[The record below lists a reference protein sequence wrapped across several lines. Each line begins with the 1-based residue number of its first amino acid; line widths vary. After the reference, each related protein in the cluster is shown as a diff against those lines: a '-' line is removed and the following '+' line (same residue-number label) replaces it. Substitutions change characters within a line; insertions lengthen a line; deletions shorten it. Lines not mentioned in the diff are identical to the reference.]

1 MNLLKLTMKKVL
13 RIATLVI
20 ILGIF
25 LLTIVYLYNKS
36 KQKPVVYKT
45 EKPFYTSITR
55 KTVATGSVVP
65 RKEIEIKPVVSGIVE
80 EIYIEAG
87 KNVKKGQNI
96 AKIRII
102 PDLVNLNNAEGRLDR
117 AKIAF
122 DDAKIN
128 FDREEKLF
136 KEGVVAQSEFQA
148 IQVAYKN
155 AGQEVDAAEAN
166 LELIRE
172 GVNKKSGKV
181 TNTLITSTIEGMI
194 LDIPIKVGSSVIE
207 ANNFNAGT
215 TIATVAD
222 VRDMIF
228 QGKVDETEVGKI
240 KPGMGLLLSIGAIE
254 NDTFQ
259 ATLKYISPKGVVENG
274 AVQFEIKADV
284 NLKEDQFIRAGYSAN
299 ADIVLE
305 KKDKV
310 LAIREGDLLFEG
322 DSTFVEVETGP
333 QKFEKRQI
341 KTGLSDGINIQVVS
355 GLTEKD
361 KIKIQQLNMGA
372 DKK

>member
-1 MNLLKLTMKKVL
+1 MKKVIK
-13 RIATLVI
+13 IAALVI
-20 ILGIF
+20 ILGVF

-45 EKPFYTSITR
+45 ETPFITTITR
-55 KTVATGSVVP
+55 KTVATGSVIP

-80 EIYIEAG
+80 EIYLEAG
-87 KNVKKGQNI
+87 KTVKKGQNI

-117 AKIAF
+117 AKIAL
-122 DDAKIN
+122 DDAKISY
-128 FDREEKLF
+128 DREEKLF
-136 KEGVVAQSEFQA
+136 KENVVPQSEFQP
-148 IQVAYKN
+148 IQVTYKN
-155 AGQEVDAAEAN
+155 ARQELDAAEAN

-181 TNTLITSTIEGMI
+181 TNTLITSTIDGMI

-207 ANNFNAGT
+207 ANTFNAGT

-222 VRDMIF
+222 VNDMIF

-259 ATLKYISPKGVVENG
+259 ATLKYIAPKGVVENG

-284 NLKEDQFIRAGYSAN
+284 DLKKGQFIRAGYSAN

-310 LAIREGDLLFEG
+310 LAVREGDLLFEG
-322 DSTFVEVETGP
+322 DSNFVEVETAP
-333 QKFEKRQI
+333 QKFEKRLI
-341 KTGLSDGINIQVVS
+341 KTGISDGINIEVIS
-355 GLTEKD
+355 GLTAKD
-361 KIKIQQLNMGA
+361 KIKVQQLNTTP